1 MCLHKSIDML
11 YILSYI
17 TLYFITHNF
26 CKKVYFFGID
36 ILCVSFFPYL
46 SRNDAII
53 LSSHSNKRAVY
64 INENDT
70 MCKKLSTSVR
80 FFSTYLYMILFRQP
94 PRCLISLLLPLYIQK
109 LCKKEV
115 ITYWLWKIMYI
126 TFNSNILDI

>member
-26 CKKVYFFGID
+26 CKKVYVLVLTYFVF
-36 ILCVSFFPYL
+36 LFFPYL

-53 LSSHSNKRAVY
+53 LSSHSNKWAVY

-80 FFSTYLYMILFRQP
+80 LFSMYLYMILFRQP
-94 PRCLISLLLPLYIQK
+94 PRCLISLLLPLYIQN